1 MAKKKVR
8 KKKKAEIQDF
18 LVKVKDL
25 RKTTEA
31 IQLLPE
37 TPSTDAGYPSAFEW
51 RDKPFQGLSMI
62 GRWTVAEVDESQ
74 SSRNC
79 FRLELEN
86 GYQVDIAHEVTTGS
100 WTMIGVETELFEEMR
115 KSK

>member
-25 RKTTEA
+25 RKATEA
-31 IQLLPE
+31 IQPLPD
-37 TPSTDAGYPSAFEW
+37 TPLTEAGYPSAFEW
-51 RDKPFQGLSMI
+51 REKPFQVQNMI
-62 GRWTVAEVDESQ
+62 GRWTVVGAEEEQ
-74 SSRNC
+74 PSRNC
-79 FRLELEN
+79 YRLELEN
-86 GYQVDIAHEVTTGS
+86 GYQVDIAHEINSGNWV
-100 WTMIGVETELFEEMR
+100 MIGVETELFEEMR